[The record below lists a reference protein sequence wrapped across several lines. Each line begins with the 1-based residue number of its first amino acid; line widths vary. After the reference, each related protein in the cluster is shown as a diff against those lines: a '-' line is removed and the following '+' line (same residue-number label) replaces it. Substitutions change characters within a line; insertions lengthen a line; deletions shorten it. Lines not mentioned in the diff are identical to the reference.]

1 MICAYDARFFLD
13 KRLVQIGG
21 VTHNG
26 SCGYRCLARF
36 LGLSSWIEAVEL
48 LYKFRDHAYV
58 TQQSKRII
66 VELRYL
72 IMDAFECDRVG
83 LDVPTHLYLTATM
96 RKSIRHENHNI
107 FVNLCVVDALAVIN
121 KSRFLIFKD
130 CQDDSHVGLI
140 ATHVSPSLDF
150 GPSYTPVVYALY
162 LHGVTNVM
170 FDPIMAASTETED
183 EYVESL
189 ARIARELTKA
199 VETQNLQTGFAHIVD
214 SDDGASQE
222 TIVDDNLLQEK
233 LASFHSVHQSSQV
246 YCDQCVC
253 YKQY

>member
-1 MICAYDARFFLD
+1 VR
-13 KRLVQIGG
+13 IGR

-36 LGLSSWIEAVEL
+36 LGLPSWLEAVEL
-48 LYKFRDHAYV
+48 LYQFRDHAYV

-66 VELRYL
+66 VELRCL
-72 IMDAFECDRVG
+72 IMDSLESDREG

-96 RKSIRHENHNI
+96 RKLFCHENDNI
-107 FVNLCVVDALAVIN
+107 FVTLCIVDALAVIK

-130 CQDDSHVGLI
+130 CQDSSHVGLI
-140 ATHVSPSLDF
+140 ATHVSPALTL
-150 GPSYTPVVYALY
+150 GPSYAGVVHALY
-162 LHGVTNVM
+162 LHGASNVM
-170 FDPIMAASTETED
+170 FDPMIAASTETED

-199 VETQNLQTGFAHIVD
+199 LETHNLQTGFAHIVD

-222 TIVDDNLLQEK
+222 TLVDEK
-233 LASFHSVHQSSQV
+233 LLEDRLSTFHSVRQSSQV
-246 YCDQCVC
+246 YCDQCVH